1 MYDTERINE
10 IEIGN
15 ITFWIHIC
23 THCYE
28 KKKTEKLCVTDERT
42 SVWTRS
48 RQCPRI
54 VSRQPI
60 VEESDWSDQ

>member
-28 KKKTEKLCVTDERT
+28 KKRQRSCVLLTRER
-42 SVWTRS
+42 VFG
-48 RQCPRI
+48 QDLDNVLELFL
-54 VSRQPI
+54 VSQL
-60 VEESDWSDQ
+60 